1 MTPSEP
7 NEMPTSKAQKDQ
19 DAAIFDNDAPAASG
33 PTDADESRAERLD
46 GDIEP
51 AEAIREELEGEG
63 QKRLVGIMYSERQ
76 WRVPEWMKIAFLA
89 SAIAMLGGLVSVTAQ
104 KRLELLRLMMDSVVE
119 PTPLPDVAA
128 PDFSLPTG
136 DGTKT
141 VKLSDLRGKWV
152 FVNFWAT
159 WCPPCRDEM
168 PSMEMLNRRF
178 GLQGKDMVMLAI
190 SVDEDWAEVNRFFG
204 DTAPSF
210 QVLWDRN
217 KSVSRMYGTRKFP
230 ETYLIA
236 PDGKVAA
243 KFVGPRDWYN
253 EGTVQ
258 YFEGVL
264 SGSRD
269 PV

>member
-1 MTPSEP
+1 MSTP
-7 NEMPTSKAQKDQ
+7 KAQDELKAPLSENSAT
-19 DAAIFDNDAPAASG
+19 AALGSPNALG
-33 PTDADESRAERLD
+33 ADPGQTERTD

-76 WRVPEWMKIAFLA
+76 WRVPEWMKIVFLA
-89 SAIAMLGGLVSVTAQ
+89 SAIAMLAGLVSVTAQ

-136 DGTKT
+136 DGSKT

-190 SVDEDWAEVNRFFG
+190 SVDEDWGEVNRFFWRYG
-204 DTAPSF
+204 P
-210 QVLWDRN
+210 VL
-217 KSVSRMYGTRKFP
+217 
-230 ETYLIA
+230 
-236 PDGKVAA
+236 
-243 KFVGPRDWYN
+243 
-253 EGTVQ
+253 
-258 YFEGVL
+258 
-264 SGSRD
+264 
-269 PV
+269 